1 MRSYNKA
8 DIQDILHKIDNVRS
22 DISSLKKQTD
32 YKSGLVCPKCGSVRN
47 DIYNSRK
54 TKEQFCIRR
63 RECLDCGSKWGT
75 VEILND
81 LGIKDRRNVH
91 G

>member
-1 MRSYNKA
+1 MRSYRKT
-8 DIQDILHKIDNVRS
+8 DIQDILHKIDDVKR

-54 TKEQFCIRR
+54 TKEQFCLRR
-63 RECLDCGSKWGT
+63 RECLECGNRWST
-75 VEILND
+75 VEIVND
-81 LGIKDRRNVH
+81 LGIKDKRESD

>member
-1 MRSYNKA
+1 MRSYRKT
-8 DIQDILHKIDNVRS
+8 DIQNILHKIDDVRS

-81 LGIKDRRNVH
+81 LGIKDRRGNH